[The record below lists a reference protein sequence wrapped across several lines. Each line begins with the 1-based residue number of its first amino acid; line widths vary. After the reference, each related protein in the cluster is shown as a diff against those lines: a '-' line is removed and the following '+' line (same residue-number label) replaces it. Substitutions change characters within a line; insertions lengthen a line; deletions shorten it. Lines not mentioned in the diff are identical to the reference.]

1 MRRLSENKPIPDK
14 VYYSI
19 TEVADITG
27 LKPHILR
34 YWETEF
40 PVLKPRKNRAGN
52 RAYRK
57 KDIEIILLI
66 KKLLYE
72 EGFTI
77 DGAKRRIRELRKVT
91 QMQSPPKDL
100 QGELRKMREF
110 LRDVKEE
117 LETVIRILAMK
128 DEAGKNGK

>member
-1 MRRLSENKPIPDK
+1 MGKLSEKNPLPDK
-14 VYYSI
+14 IYYSI
-19 TEVADITG
+19 TEVAQATH

-40 PVLKPRKNRAGN
+40 PILKPKKNRAGN

-57 KDIEIILLI
+57 KDIEIVLLI

-77 DGAKRRIRELRKVT
+77 DGAKRRIRELKKMPQV
-91 QMQSPPKDL
+91 QSTPKDL
-100 QGELRKMREF
+100 QGELKKMRAF
-110 LRDVKEE
+110 LREIKEE
-117 LETVIRILAMK
+117 LENVIKILA
-128 DEAGKNGK
+128 AGKQ